1 MTMRA
6 YDHTGSGH
14 TELVTF
20 SDDMLVL
27 DGFTDWGSTPVAHR
41 SRFRDDEWYF
51 YPADRKETAR
61 RYPIRFGRAP
71 AAFRGPL
78 KRAVWCMVHRPAPL
92 ELLERP
98 TAIRS
103 QITGSSAQ
111 SHFQDALF
119 PFARWL
125 DQRGIDRLCD
135 VTPDMLNGYLTH
147 VLGEPTERHLKHKRL
162 WGVTRLWLCGRY
174 LPEGDRLTQPPWETA
189 SIGPSLRDLLGEA
202 DWSAENKT
210 RPIQSE
216 SIAALYMWCRWFVE
230 NMSDDILRAKQ
241 AYDALISSS
250 AGRPRQKAAPG
261 DREKWARYLE
271 ELSRDGGSLPSY
283 IRRSRGASRHFVAT
297 RYLALKL
304 DIGLNAIRP
313 PRGFPLA
320 DGTPLDIEIH
330 GRVEGRP
337 WTDTIDFHEVERVL
351 KLLTTACM
359 VVIAYVTGMR
369 PQECLALKR
378 GCCHRIERGGDRP
391 PRFEIRGKTFK
402 SVGPDG
408 NAVPGGQERDDPW
421 YAIKPV
427 AAAVSVME
435 RIHDHDLLFPKVLF
449 ASRRVAGPDAYPQ
462 DREVAATPARV
473 AGQIGRLITWCTEA
487 AHRLDLPAYLIED
500 DPAGPITMIRFR
512 RTLAVEIY
520 ENPDGRVATGVQ
532 YGHLHLS
539 TTDGYGTNTDR
550 AFQTMLQ
557 HADAAVIAG
566 YLEASYER
574 RSAGEEA
581 RGIAAERLGAA
592 QDEFADRFVG
602 KHLGPREL
610 TDLRNTPN
618 LRVYHNKRKHLVCVY
633 DPTQALCHPEN
644 GRNAND
650 ASSPMLPNCKSG
662 CPNIARTDSDI
673 DAIEEE
679 IQRLTE
685 KQKSPSAS
693 LPAKVRYGQEIDRLR
708 QIVADY
714 RHAPAP
720 RQVL

>member
-6 YDHTGSGH
+6 YDQTGSGR
-14 TELVTF
+14 TELVNF
-20 SDDMLVL
+20 HDDMLVL
-27 DGFTDWGSTPVAHR
+27 DGFTDWGSTPAAHR
-41 SRFRDDEWYF
+41 SRFRDDEWYL
-51 YPADRKETAR
+51 YPLARKETAALS
-61 RYPIRFGRAP
+61 PLRFWHVP
-71 AAFRGPL
+71 AAFRDPL
-78 KRAVWCMVHRPAPL
+78 KRAVWCMVHRPAPA

-98 TAIRS
+98 TAMRP
-103 QITGSSAQ
+103 QITGASAYGY
-111 SHFQDALF
+111 FRAALL
-119 PFARWL
+119 PFSQWL
-125 DQRGIDRLCD
+125 DQQGIDRLCD
-135 VTPDMLNGYLTH
+135 VSHDMLERYLEH
-147 VLGEPTERHLKHKRL
+147 VLGEPITRGQKHTKL
-162 WGVTRLWLCGRY
+162 WGVTRVWLCGRY
-174 LPEGDRLTQPPWETA
+174 LPERDRLTQPPWEAA
-189 SIGPSLRDLLGEA
+189 STGHTLRDLLGEA
-202 DWSAENKT
+202 FWSAENKT
-210 RPIQSE
+210 KPIQSE

-230 NMSDDILRAKQ
+230 NMSNDILQAKQ
-241 AYDALISSS
+241 TYDAITASG
-250 AGRPRQKAAPG
+250 AGGPRQYVAPG

-283 IRRSRGASRHFVAT
+283 IRENSGHRAGRPLVAR
-297 RYLALKL
+297 RYLALTL
-304 DIGLNAIRP
+304 DIGTNVIRR
-313 PRGFPLA
+313 PRGFTLA
-320 DGTPLDIEIH
+320 GGTPLDIEIH
-330 GRVEGRP
+330 GRVEGKP
-337 WTDTIDFHEVERVL
+337 WTDTIDFHEVERLVGRL
-351 KLLTTACM
+351 ATACM

-369 PQECLALKR
+369 PEECRALKR
-378 GCCHRIERGGDRP
+378 GCCRRVERGGERP
-391 PRFEIRGKTFK
+391 PRFEIRARSFK
-402 SVGPDG
+402 LVGPDG
-408 NAVPGGQERDDPW
+408 NAVLGGQERADPW
-421 YAIKPV
+421 YAIKSV
-427 AAAVSVME
+427 AEAVSVME
-435 RIHDHDLLFPKVLF
+435 RLHDHDLLFPKALF
-449 ASRRVAGPDAYPQ
+449 SSRHAADPHAYGTTSFGVQIDKLIAWCNKAAS
-462 DREVAATPARV
+462 
-473 AGQIGRLITWCTEA
+473 
-487 AHRLDLPAYLIED
+487 RLDLPGYVIED
-500 DPAGPITMIRFR
+500 DPAGPINMSRFR

-520 ENPDGRVATGVQ
+520 KNPDGRVATGVQ

-539 TTDGYGTNTDR
+539 TTDGYGANTDR

-592 QDEFADRFVG
+592 QDEFAARFVG